1 MEHPSPR
8 TSLQILS
15 LGLGTS
21 GNSLEGKEVKKQ
33 TIPSKDETF
42 KYWSPFFFF
51 FLAEL
56 LFPNSHR
63 GLTAQEQIKQLQKG
77 IYFCSGP
84 DCTQSNLHNLPPN
97 LNQLK
102 CTPGD
107 YIQKPI
113 WKNIHCL
120 TLKNPGERKQSGRGC
135 SSWKE
140 RSKKKQQK

>member
-1 MEHPSPR
+1 MVQPWNIHPPELPFRSSPSGWEH
-8 TSLQILS
+8 Q
-15 LGLGTS
+15 GTAW
-21 GNSLEGKEVKKQ
+21 KVKKSRSKLFPPRMK
-33 TIPSKDETF
+33 PSNIEVLF
-42 KYWSPFFFF
+42 FFFF

-63 GLTAQEQIKQLQKG
+63 GPTAQEQIKQLQKG

-135 SSWKE
+135 SS
-140 RSKKKQQK
+140 